1 MMDIRTAR
9 LWDIILDGILPVNWP
24 QKPKRTQKQNKHTKH
39 PFKHA
44 TLFTHATKHAHI
56 HTTCDRLE
64 MTLNYVLSFNHCFIL
79 PNSQMVSIRF
89 IQTQESTSTLFLS
102 AFILFHFNRNYR

>member
-24 QKPKRTQKQNKHTKH
+24 QKPKRTQKQNSNKYTKH

-44 TLFTHATKHAHI
+44 TFFTHATKHAHI

-64 MTLNYVLSFNHCFIL
+64 MTLNYYRS
-79 PNSQMVSIRF
+79 
-89 IQTQESTSTLFLS
+89 
-102 AFILFHFNRNYR
+102 LFHSAQFSNVFDTFYSDSRINFYVIFPSFQSFSL